1 MSTLTQFF
9 SSNHT
14 SLDTHAQYEA
24 IENEI
29 IKSTD
34 FNGLNISG
42 SLFSLTT
49 FKNVTFKSCVF
60 YGSRLENCDFVNCT
74 FVDCSF
80 EFNNFVH
87 CNFIESKF
95 ENCKWAYS
103 YLRKSSLY
111 DCELD
116 PATRSAISTENNKLE
131 RCGAPANSDLTWTQ
145 VLSTQDVENGL
156 GEKEVSKASYQKKSA

>member
-1 MSTLTQFF
+1 MSTLTQFLGI
-9 SSNHT
+9 SQA
-14 SLDTHAQYEA
+14 LDTHAQYEV

-60 YGSRLENCDFVNCT
+60 YGSRLENCDFVDCT
-74 FVDCSF
+74 FEDCTF

-87 CNFIESKF
+87 CNFIGTTF

-111 DCELD
+111 DCKLD
-116 PATRSAISTENNKLE
+116 PATRSAISVENNKLE
-131 RCGAPANSDLTWTQ
+131 RCGAPQNDLTWTQ
-145 VLSTQDVENGL
+145 VLTAQEVATGL
-156 GEKEVSKASYQKKSA
+156 GDKDVSKASYQKKSA